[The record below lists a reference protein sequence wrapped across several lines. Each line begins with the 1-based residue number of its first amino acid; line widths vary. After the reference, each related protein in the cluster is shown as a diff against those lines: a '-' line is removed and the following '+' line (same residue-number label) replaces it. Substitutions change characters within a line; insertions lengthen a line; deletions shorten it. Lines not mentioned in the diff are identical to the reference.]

1 MVSDNF
7 IGIGGSSRVY
17 RGSLSN
23 GREVAVKILKQTED
37 VLNDFVAEIDIITTL
52 HHKNIISL
60 LGFCVEDKNLLLVY
74 NYLSRG
80 SLEENLHGTFFNQL
94 LRFNYDQ
101 GPKQKCL
108 VSNSGSKKD
117 MLAFQWRERYKVA
130 MGVAEALD
138 YLHNSASQPVIH
150 RDVKSSNILLSDDFE
165 PQLSDFGLARW
176 ASISTTHMICSDV
189 AGTFGYGRV
198 LFFNKL
204 MFLESSWLILVFILM
219 QLLGSRVLHV
229 W

>member
-80 SLEENLHGTFFNQL
+80 SLEENLHGTFL
-94 LRFNYDQ
+94 I
-101 GPKQKCL
+101 
-108 VSNSGSKKD
+108 NS
-117 MLAFQWRERYKVA
+117 
-130 MGVAEALD
+130 
-138 YLHNSASQPVIH
+138 
-150 RDVKSSNILLSDDFE
+150 
-165 PQLSDFGLARW
+165 
-176 ASISTTHMICSDV
+176 
-189 AGTFGYGRV
+189 
-198 LFFNKL
+198 
-204 MFLESSWLILVFILM
+204 
-219 QLLGSRVLHV
+219 
-229 W
+229 